1 MNEEHKKTE
10 EEIDSSWDSIQK
22 VMPGGNSN
30 SKGDPKVASRIGFFI
45 IWLLLT
51 IITIGIYPLYYF
63 LTRFDEMHK
72 SIIKDDE

>member
-1 MNEEHKKTE
+1 MNENNKKE
-10 EEIDSSWDSIQK
+10 EEKDSSWSSIEK
-22 VMPGGNSN
+22 IMPGGNSN
-30 SKGDPKVASRIGFFI
+30 SKGDPKFLGRIGFFI

-72 SIIKDDE
+72 SIIKDNE